1 MYPLGSAPRPK
12 ILYFMQAAD
21 LRESRPVPGALQSCE
36 GDAPRGL
43 STQNRLVF
51 FHNFFMKHWH
61 LLQHGKK
68 IA

>member
-43 STQNRLVF
+43 STP
-51 FHNFFMKHWH
+51 K
-61 LLQHGKK
+61 
-68 IA
+68 